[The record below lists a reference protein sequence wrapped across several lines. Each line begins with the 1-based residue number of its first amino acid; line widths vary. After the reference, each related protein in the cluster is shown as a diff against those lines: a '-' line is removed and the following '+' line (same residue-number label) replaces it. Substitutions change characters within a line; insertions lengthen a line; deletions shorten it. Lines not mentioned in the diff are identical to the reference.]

1 MAVLL
6 PSEIFD
12 KEQYMEEL
20 IDVYDE
26 NRVLTGE
33 VLPRKTKLPK
43 GKYML
48 YVIAIIRN
56 QEGKILVTRRSLDK
70 HWAAG
75 SWEIPGGGAS
85 QGETSFDAVKRE
97 VVEETG
103 ISITEECSRVI
114 YSYRNDDDG
123 GDNYFT
129 DIYVCDAVFDINDV
143 TIQEREVIDVRL
155 VTLDEISEL
164 HNTDGF
170 LHYERIC
177 AAIEKDIAGA

>member
-1 MAVLL
+1 
-6 PSEIFD
+6 
-12 KEQYMEEL
+12 MEEL
-20 IDVYDE
+20 IDIYDK
-26 NRVLTGE
+26 NRQLTGE
-33 VLPRKTKLPK
+33 VVPRKTKLPS

-48 YVIAIIRN
+48 YVIALIRN
-56 QEGKILVTRRSLDK
+56 QEGRILVTRRSLDK

-75 SWEIPGGGAS
+75 SWEIPGGGADH
-85 QGETSFDAVKRE
+85 GESSFEAVKRE
-97 VVEETG
+97 VAEETG
-103 ISITEECSRVI
+103 LSIEAANSRVV
-114 YSYRNDDDG
+114 YSYRNDDPN

-164 HNTDGF
+164 HDTDGF

-177 AAIEKDIAGA
+177 TAIKQDIAGA